1 METDKITFV
10 VDKELKT
17 RLKIIAVKKNKTIT
31 EIVTSL
37 IQEYVDENE

>member
-1 METDKITFV
+1 METDKITFI

-17 RLKIIAVKKNKTIT
+17 QLKIIAVQQNKTIT

-37 IQEYVDENE
+37 IQEYVNENK

>member
-17 RLKIIAVKKNKTIT
+17 DLKIIAVKKNKTIT
-31 EIVTSL
+31 EIVTTL
-37 IQEYVDENE
+37 IQEYVNENK

>member
-17 RLKIIAVKKNKTIT
+17 QLKIIAVQKNTTIT
-31 EIVTSL
+31 QIVTSL
-37 IQEYVDENE
+37 IQDYVNENK

>member
-10 VDKELKT
+10 VNKELKT
-17 RLKIIAVKKNKTIT
+17 QLKVIAAKKNMTIT

-37 IQEYVDENE
+37 IEDYVDENK

>member
-17 RLKIIAVKKNKTIT
+17 DLKIIAVKKGKTIT

-37 IQEYVDENE
+37 IQEYVNENK